1 MNEINRIKIK
11 IYGDG
16 ADLKSILDLNK
27 NPLIKGFT
35 TNPTLMRKAGII
47 NYKDFALELLN
58 KVDKPVSFEVFAD
71 DLDDMNIQARE
82 IALWGKNVNVKI
94 PITNTRGES
103 TTDLIKELSK
113 DGIVCNVTAIFT
125 LEQLSKVD
133 LHL

>member
-125 LEQLSKVD
+125 LEQLSKVID
-133 LHL
+133 VL